1 MVKKF
6 LVVDDSASIRQ
17 LVSFTLTEAG
27 HEVLSAENGSDALQK
42 LSGSKIDMV
51 ITDLNMPDMDGI
63 ELIRKLRSM
72 DDYRFSPILMLTTES
87 QEAKKQEGKR
97 AGASGWIVKPFSPQ
111 QLLTVVRK
119 FVR

>member
-1 MVKKF
+1 MAKKF

-27 HEVLSAENGSDALQK
+27 HEVLAAENGRDAVEK

-97 AGASGWIVKPFSPQ
+97 AGASGWIVKPFTPQ
-111 QLLTVVRK
+111 QLLEVIRK